1 MKKEKKPV
9 RTIMLLI
16 VFAVCVNAAVNHL
29 NVVGGAL
36 RQGIGLITPILLG
49 FVLAF
54 LLSIPVRVL
63 EKHVIKPRGRRW
75 LRGQQKLQ
83 RPLSI
88 LLSTVLLALIVGFII
103 YAVIPSLVDSLH
115 TLVIQVPALLE
126 DIKAFVRPYRDY
138 APELIDGI
146 EALTIDWSAIERG
159 ITAFLQDDT
168 REVAGSVISAAFSVF
183 GRMFSMLF
191 ALIIAF
197 SAVSQK
203 ERLARQCK
211 ALLYAAVLEKRAD
224 WLLGMGRKISGI
236 FASFITG
243 QVLEAF
249 ILGSMV
255 FVGMMIFRFPN
266 AFAISALVML
276 MAFVPIVGAWVSAIV
291 GAIMILASDGLGK
304 ALGFVLMIII
314 LQQIEGNLIYP
325 RVMGKR
331 VGLPSLWVL
340 VAITLGSGLMGV
352 IGMLLFVPLFAVIY
366 QLLRD
371 LVQARRAQKA
381 DSSMSAP
388 QMEQG

>member
-1 MKKEKKPV
+1 MTAEKKTI
-9 RTIMLLI
+9 RTVMLLI
-16 VFAVCVNAAVNHL
+16 LFAVCVNAAVNHL

-49 FVLAF
+49 FMIAF
-54 LLSIPVRVL
+54 LLSIPVRLL
-63 EKHVIKPRGRRW
+63 EQHVIKPRGKRW
-75 LRGQQKLQ
+75 RKGQQRLQ
-83 RPLSI
+83 RPVSI
-88 LLSTVLLALIVGFII
+88 LLSTVLLTAIIGFII

-115 TLVIQVPALLE
+115 TLVIQIPALLE
-126 DIKAFVRPYRDY
+126 DIKAFARPYRDY
-138 APELIDGI
+138 APELIDSL
-146 EALTIDWSAIERG
+146 ESLTIDWAAIERG
-159 ITAFLQDDT
+159 LTAFLKDDS

-183 GRMFSMLF
+183 GVMFSMMF

-211 ALLYAAVLEKRAD
+211 ALLYAALPQKRAD

-243 QVLEAF
+243 QVLESF
-249 ILGSMV
+249 ILGSLV
-255 FVGMMIFRFPN
+255 FVCMMIFRFPN
-266 AFAISALVML
+266 AFAVSALVML
-276 MAFVPIVGAWVSAIV
+276 MAFVPIIGAWVSAIV
-291 GAIMILASDGLGK
+291 GAIMILASDGMGK

-352 IGMLLFVPLFAVIY
+352 AGMLLFVPLFAVIY

-371 LVQARRAQKA
+371 WVQARRARRA
-381 DSSMSAP
+381 AEAP
-388 QMEQG
+388 SPQAS

>member
-1 MKKEKKPV
+1 MKKERKPV

-36 RQGIGLITPILLG
+36 RQGIGLTAPILLG

-63 EKHVIKPRGRRW
+63 EKHVIRPRGTRW

-88 LLSTVLLALIVGFII
+88 LLSTVLLALIV
-103 YAVIPSLVDSLH
+103 
-115 TLVIQVPALLE
+115 
-126 DIKAFVRPYRDY
+126 
-138 APELIDGI
+138 
-146 EALTIDWSAIERG
+146 
-159 ITAFLQDDT
+159 QDDT

-183 GRMFSMLF
+183 GKMYSMLF

-211 ALLYAAVLEKRAD
+211 ALLYAAVPEKRAD
-224 WLLGMGRKISGI
+224 CLLGMGRKITGI
-236 FASFITG
+236 FASFMTG

-255 FVGMMIFRFPN
+255 RVGMMIFRFPN
-266 AFAISALVML
+266 AFASPV
-276 MAFVPIVGAWVSAIV
+276 
-291 GAIMILASDGLGK
+291 
-304 ALGFVLMIII
+304 
-314 LQQIEGNLIYP
+314 
-325 RVMGKR
+325 R
-331 VGLPSLWVL
+331 
-340 VAITLGSGLMGV
+340 
-352 IGMLLFVPLFAVIY
+352 
-366 QLLRD
+366 
-371 LVQARRAQKA
+371 
-381 DSSMSAP
+381 
-388 QMEQG
+388 

>member
-1 MKKEKKPV
+1 M
-9 RTIMLLI
+9 
-16 VFAVCVNAAVNHL
+16 
-29 NVVGGAL
+29 
-36 RQGIGLITPILLG
+36 
-49 FVLAF
+49 
-54 LLSIPVRVL
+54 
-63 EKHVIKPRGRRW
+63 
-75 LRGQQKLQ
+75 
-83 RPLSI
+83 
-88 LLSTVLLALIVGFII
+88 
-103 YAVIPSLVDSLH
+103 
-115 TLVIQVPALLE
+115 
-126 DIKAFVRPYRDY
+126 
-138 APELIDGI
+138 
-146 EALTIDWSAIERG
+146 
-159 ITAFLQDDT
+159 
-168 REVAGSVISAAFSVF
+168 ISAAFWVF
-183 GRMFSMLF
+183 GKMFSRLF
-191 ALIIAF
+191 VVMIAF
-197 SAVSQK
+197 SAVNRK

-211 ALLYAAVLEKRAD
+211 ALLYAAVPEKRAD
-224 WLLGMGRKISGI
+224 WLLGMGKKISGI

-276 MAFVPIVGAWVSAIV
+276 MAFVPIIGAWVSAIV

-371 LVQARRAQKA
+371 WVQARRVQRASA
-381 DSSMSAP
+381 SMSTP
-388 QMEQG
+388 QMEQC